1 MKKVAIVGV
10 EGSGK
15 TVLMAVMGDK
25 YRSPDENGVFLA
37 PVSRATYAY
46 CAKLAASLRAGKW
59 PFATES
65 GVLNL
70 DWTLMRRQTPG
81 TAPAELGQLSFLD
94 FGGEIY
100 RLAFGD
106 GAAVDLDEQR
116 KQSVELLKGHVR
128 DADALIVLVNL
139 GDIINGSADDE
150 RTIEMNWLTQAIL
163 TYAFETAGKRNVA
176 LVFSQYDTYSETIAQ
191 CGGVRGTLSRYLP
204 EVAARYGDRLSL
216 FPIAAVDK
224 TILAPDGSG
233 YPIPAPDFKPLGLEE
248 LLQWMCN
255 GVGGEINTLDRES
268 LRNDGPEASN
278 RKEKLKLS
286 IILLLILSGI
296 PALATIAVLTSY
308 LESYFETGHHGHDV
322 AAIICIGF
330 PIVFLP
336 IMGFIRSLRAGFIDK
351 FPKRIGIAFGILVL
365 VNAIVGMLCG
375 DTSEKHMINAFCFTE
390 IICCE
395 GLLRLFFPTRKKGGG
410 FGLIAALTAFVIL
423 AGLMWVFING
433 NHSPTLPQM
442 PSSDVAPNTVS
453 QHQAGDRTVVRI
465 GSQEVALRWCPPGT
479 FMMGSPES
487 EEGRD
492 YNETQHRV
500 TLTRD
505 GDAFNAD
512 TQRLTEKAEKV
523 LKPIWIVSATLDGR
537 QVSGAKLSLGK
548 QSYSLSPSIRPLGF
562 VRSGNE

>member
-1 MKKVAIVGV
+1 MNKIAIVGV

-255 GVGGEINTLDRES
+255 GVGSETGDYSHQRQNDAKSSPMNNGNSSNNKLIKAVSCVFKKYAVFSGRASKGEYWSMQL
-268 LRNDGPEASN
+268 A
-278 RKEKLKLS
+278 
-286 IILLLILSGI
+286 LLIINVASLCIGGIMEEIWPDPIIAPDISYGAIIFFATLFASPIPSLACLVRRFHDCGLSGMWI
-296 PALATIAVLTSY
+296 LMPLVPFVVPL
-308 LESYFETGHHGHDV
+308 
-322 AAIICIGF
+322 
-330 PIVFLP
+330 LP
-336 IMGFIRSLRAGFIDK
+336 SQDHVNEYG
-351 FPKRIGIAFGILVL
+351 PK
-365 VNAIVGMLCG
+365 
-375 DTSEKHMINAFCFTE
+375 
-390 IICCE
+390 
-395 GLLRLFFPTRKKGGG
+395 
-410 FGLIAALTAFVIL
+410 
-423 AGLMWVFING
+423 
-433 NHSPTLPQM
+433 
-442 PSSDVAPNTVS
+442 
-453 QHQAGDRTVVRI
+453 
-465 GSQEVALRWCPPGT
+465 
-479 FMMGSPES
+479 PEP
-487 EEGRD
+487 
-492 YNETQHRV
+492 
-500 TLTRD
+500 
-505 GDAFNAD
+505 F
-512 TQRLTEKAEKV
+512 
-523 LKPIWIVSATLDGR
+523 
-537 QVSGAKLSLGK
+537 
-548 QSYSLSPSIRPLGF
+548 
-562 VRSGNE
+562 